1 MAESY
6 EVKEGDTLPSI
17 AVDKGYRSWETIWLH
32 GSNAELRKQR
42 ENPGVLNPGDKLT
55 LPDKEPKDFSCETNQ
70 KHTFRVKGIAAYLE
84 LMLEDEAGKAFAN
97 AAYKVEI
104 EGAAAIEG
112 STDED
117 GYFKAAIPP
126 KAKKAKLTVTPASS
140 DKREPMEWT
149 LKLGHMDPVSENTG
163 VQAILNNLGY
173 DAGAENDGTID
184 EQFKA
189 ALMAFQSDND
199 LEPTGEIDDDTRS
212 LLEG

>member
-1 MAESY
+1 
-6 EVKEGDTLPSI
+6 
-17 AVDKGYRSWETIWLH
+17 
-32 GSNAELRKQR
+32 
-42 ENPGVLNPGDKLT
+42 
-55 LPDKEPKDFSCETNQ
+55 
-70 KHTFRVKGIAAYLE
+70 
-84 LMLEDEAGKAFAN
+84 
-97 AAYKVEI
+97 
-104 EGAAAIEG
+104 
-112 STDED
+112 
-117 GYFKAAIPP
+117 
-126 KAKKAKLTVTPASS
+126 
-140 DKREPMEWT
+140 MEWT